1 MGQEIQVRLGYCRR
15 GIVYFSLGCLYL
27 NCVLLT
33 GQVFWTGPNRW
44 PNEAFAEGAPVYRCK
59 RRKET
64 EWQTEHLH
72 GFKRHADDQYRFMTL
87 PHDCLTSGFSVRVD
101 LDWVNFP
108 FSNNRSCYELY
119 IKNVTPLLR
128 VWMWL
133 KCCWH
138 HDSENL
144 HKQTDKTRRQT
155 FSKIQVSTHFHAL
168 LFDCIK
174 VIRFFFHY
182 TTTVL
187 LSFTC
192 VIMLP
197 LEAYLV
203 SVVAACPLKKRKASG
218 WCVRERC
225 FLNLYMVSHLYYM
238 WVIKCK

>member
-1 MGQEIQVRLGYCRR
+1 MGQEIQVRLGYCRQ
-15 GIVYFSLGCLYL
+15 GIAYFSLGCLYL

-44 PNEAFAEGAPVYRCK
+44 QNEAFAEGAPVYRCK

-72 GFKRHADDQYRFMTL
+72 GFKRHADDQYRFVTL

-119 IKNVTPLLR
+119 IKKVTPLLR
-128 VWMWL
+128 AWMWL

-155 FSKIQVSTHFHAL
+155 FSKIQVSTHFHAVVWL
-168 LFDCIK
+168 YQSHNIFLSLHNNSAS
-174 VIRFFFHY
+174 VIHMCDNVASWGIFGICC
-182 TTTVL
+182 
-187 LSFTC
+187 SS
-192 VIMLP
+192 
-197 LEAYLV
+197 V
-203 SVVAACPLKKRKASG
+203 STKEKKGK
-218 WCVRERC
+218 
-225 FLNLYMVSHLYYM
+225 
-238 WVIKCK
+238 WVMC